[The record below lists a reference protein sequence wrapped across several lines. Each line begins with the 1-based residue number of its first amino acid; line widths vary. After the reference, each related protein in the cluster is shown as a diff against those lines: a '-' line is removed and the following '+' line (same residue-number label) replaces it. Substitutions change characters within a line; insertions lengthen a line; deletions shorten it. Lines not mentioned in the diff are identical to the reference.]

1 MPNSNSHLKRK
12 YNHSIINGVSNI
24 YWFSDEWLSPEEK
37 IFLCMNSDSQGS
49 CKIQSEINSCFILSK
64 LDDSNNADK
73 DAVTH
78 TFTNHLFTILQLLL
92 FNSVLPP
99 SVIEATSIF
108 QKKFISRSFLS
119 RKDKEV
125 KQLCYRLPPS
135 RPLYTGW

>member
-1 MPNSNSHLKRK
+1 M
-12 YNHSIINGVSNI
+12 SNI
-24 YWFSDEWLSPEEK
+24 YWFCDEWLSLEEK

-64 LDDSNNADK
+64 LDDSNNAGE

-78 TFTNHLFTILQLLL
+78 TSTNSLFTILQLLL

-99 SVIEATSIF
+99 TVIEATSIF
-108 QKKFISRSFLS
+108 QEKFIARSFLS

-125 KQLCYRLPPS
+125 KQQCYRLPPT
-135 RPLYTGW
+135 RALCTGW